1 MAIIVSQ
8 VKVKLAR
15 RQGVPAFVVFSDAT
29 LQDMSGKAP
38 ATWEQMLEISGV
50 GQKKME
56 QYGAVF
62 LDAIAQ
68 WRRET
73 EE

>member
-1 MAIIVSQ
+1 
-8 VKVKLAR
+8 
-15 RQGVPAFVVFSDAT
+15 
-29 LQDMSGKAP
+29 MSGKAP
-38 ATWEQMLEISGV
+38 ATWGQMLEVSGV